1 MPSISVTIFVSQQ
14 GNFRRKLRLHMVKN
28 NSSTNFNAG
37 LYQFCPTC
45 EWIELNVRSLS
56 HGCVNAGLSQN
67 EKEP

>member
-1 MPSISVTIFVSQQ
+1 MPSIRVTIFVSQQ
-14 GNFRRKLRLHMVKN
+14 GNFRRKLRLHMVKKQQILMLKC
-28 NSSTNFNAG
+28 

-45 EWIELNVRSLS
+45 ECIELNVRSLS